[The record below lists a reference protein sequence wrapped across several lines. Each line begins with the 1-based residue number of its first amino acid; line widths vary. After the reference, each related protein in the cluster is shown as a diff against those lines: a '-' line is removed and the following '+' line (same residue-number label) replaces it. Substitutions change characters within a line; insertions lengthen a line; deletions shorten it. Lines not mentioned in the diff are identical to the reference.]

1 MLFYFCQFP
10 HLPQEQLTMQIQNV
24 IRNMI
29 SRQIQQQQWEQR
41 SQVLILACLCH
52 SFNIGPYGKMIFF
65 LFHIDSR
72 NRLNR
77 NNTINSH
84 WILDLTL
91 TKFVWI

>member
-41 SQVLILACLCH
+41 SQVL
-52 SFNIGPYGKMIFF
+52 SFSLIVQYYFIANKTAMG
-65 LFHIDSR
+65 
-72 NRLNR
+72 LNKKLSHLMGCNK
-77 NNTINSH
+77 NNTVKLVYS
-84 WILDLTL
+84 DP
-91 TKFVWI
+91 

>member
-1 MLFYFCQFP
+1 MYVVSVYRRTHIMLFYFCQFP

-52 SFNIGPYGKMIFF
+52 SFNIGPYGKMIFLYF
-65 LFHIDSR
+65 
-72 NRLNR
+72 
-77 NNTINSH
+77 
-84 WILDLTL
+84 ILILE
-91 TKFVWI
+91 IG